1 MTVPPTVSFRLME
14 MLLAFVRTPQKMHF
28 DIPQWL
34 FWTLWLGFLGLIV
47 LILYAKSRE
56 TKKRREALEQFA
68 MENGFLFSEKPDDAL
83 AAHLAEIHFN
93 VAQLE
98 YSPRYG
104 NVLQGSAG
112 GGDAVIADR
121 TVGSGKNQSTTT
133 IVAFNMKTALPTFM
147 VCGENVL
154 WRLADKVGYSD
165 IDIDGAPDFSRR
177 FFLHGKD
184 EAAVRALFKPEVTQ
198 AFAQLDTKTHFYVS
212 GSGPWLVAYRPGR
225 LIPVP
230 EFRDFLPPAE
240 SLANAFRCARSTRV
254 LG

>member
-1 MTVPPTVSFRLME
+1 ME

-28 DIPQWL
+28 DVPPWL
-34 FWTLWLGFLGLIV
+34 FWTMWLGFLGLVV
-47 LILYAKSRE
+47 LMLYAKSRE
-56 TKKRREALEQFA
+56 TKKRRAGLEQFG
-68 MENGFLFSEKPDDAL
+68 MESGFLFSEKPDDEL

-98 YSPRYG
+98 YKPHYG

-133 IVAFNMKTALPTFM
+133 IVAFNMKTALPRFM
-147 VCGENVL
+147 VCGENLL

-165 IDIDGAPDFSRR
+165 VDIDGAPDFSKR
-177 FFLHGKD
+177 FFLHGED
-184 EAAVRALFKPEVTQ
+184 QAAVRALFTPEVTQ
-198 AFAQLDTKTHFYVS
+198 AFEQLDTKIRFSVS

-225 LIPVP
+225 LIPVQ
-230 EFRDFLPPAE
+230 ELRDFLQPAE
-240 SLANAFRCARSTRV
+240 SLANAFRRAQSSGV
-254 LG
+254 FG